1 MCFEPSARCIPHCPN
16 SFCLALGSLV
26 EGARHPLGV
35 LPLTV
40 SVDGSDA
47 TLQLWMDEKPTTGWS
62 RGYPWIIEAES
73 TWLTVDSGV
82 FEEPIAE
89 VAEDVNGSPS
99 THVVSCTFCFLLCSS
114 IHDSIL
120 AVVVSKELHGMLSKF
135 QFCLRAFKD
144 WTFEHSTFEHA
155 VHAVHSNIAHIRVV
169 SIRCHS

>member
-1 MCFEPSARCIPHCPN
+1 MDVAH
-16 SFCLALGSLV
+16 
-26 EGARHPLGV
+26 HPLGV

-47 TLQLWMDEKPTTGWS
+47 ILQLWMDEKPATAH
-62 RGYPWIIEAES
+62 WIIEAES
-73 TWLTVDSGV
+73 TWLTADSGV

-135 QFCLRAFKD
+135 QFVCA
-144 WTFEHSTFEHA
+144 HSKIG
-155 VHAVHSNIAHIRVV
+155 HSNIAHSNTRYTRYIRT
-169 SIRCHS
+169 